1 MDAKWLDA
9 LPIDGIREIQEV
21 RGGDVN
27 QAYLL
32 KGDTKDYFLLVQA
45 QRNEAFFASEIA
57 GLHAFEASGIRA
69 PKVIASGTIE
79 NDAYLVLE
87 YLEEGQGS
95 QRELGKLVARLH
107 KQHQAN
113 GQFGF
118 HLPHHGAAISFDNQ
132 WTSSWSKLFVERRLD
147 GLCDA
152 LVTKGRWTPKEVKQ
166 YEAVRHHI
174 QTKLAEHKCEAS
186 LLHGDLWSGNFMFLT
201 DGSPALFDPSPFYG
215 DREFDIGIT
224 TVFGGFNQEFYDA
237 YQAAY
242 PLESGWQE
250 RIKYYRLYLLMVHLD
265 KFGTTY
271 ALSVER
277 ELADILADK

>member
-1 MDAKWLDA
+1 MDAKWLGA

-27 QAYLL
+27 QTYRL
-32 KGDTKDYFLLVQA
+32 KGDNKDYFLLVQA

-95 QRELGKLVARLH
+95 QKELGKLVARLH
-107 KQHQAN
+107 KQHSAN

-132 WTSSWSKLFVERRLD
+132 WTSSWSELFVERRLD
-147 GLCDA
+147 GLRDA

-174 QTKLAEHKCEAS
+174 LTKLAEHKCEAS
-186 LLHGDLWSGNFMFLT
+186 LLHGDLWSGNFMFLA
-201 DGSPALFDPSPFYG
+201 DASPALFDPSPFYG